1 MKELIVKKAK
11 EMLGKPYKWG
21 RDTPEEGFDCSGFVY
36 YVYKNTIGID
46 IGRVTYDQ
54 IKKGV
59 TVDKNQLQIGDV
71 IFFGNKEDEPHHV
84 SIYLGNDEY
93 IHSPKSG
100 DVVKISKLSNRNDY
114 VAARRYF

>member
-1 MKELIVKKAK
+1 MKELIVRKAK

-21 RDTPEEGFDCSGFVY
+21 GDTLEEGFDCSGFIY
-36 YVYKNTIGID
+36 YVYKNTIEID
-46 IGRVTYDQ
+46 IGRTTYDQ
-54 IKKGV
+54 IKQGV
-59 TVDKNQLQIGDV
+59 SITKNQLQIGDV
-71 IFFGNKEDEPHHV
+71 VFFGSEDIPHHAG
-84 SIYLGNDEY
+84 IYLGNDEY